1 MVKNLNSSGEII
13 KIAGDRKFG
22 EHCMTDI
29 NDEKLEWFK
38 EAQRYNTYLHDYDKQ
53 KKKHLCIK
61 DFTDIPEN
69 WDEVESVFMVCE
81 DNELVKK
88 IPYILKVA
96 KNLKKLSV
104 SRYYFDWEELVALD
118 MKKLEL
124 LNVNIKQIY
133 YAPRLCLPDLKTLI
147 LSCSEDNLVKDA
159 SENYEEHMDYSGL
172 NNLNR
177 LELYYMADISPDD
190 FSDVATLE
198 YLRLMYNYGSNLEWL
213 KNTKYRLKTLIVD
226 HGVEDCSDLKYQR
239 SIEILEFFYHRIT
252 DVSAIEQLTN
262 LKRLDLGRDLIKDE
276 GNLRNMGIE
285 WIQITRR
292 DYDIK
297 RIYDE
302 VKGIVQIAV
311 KEDLNRKQ
319 RYEENKNKKIFLQKA
334 DLEDFL
340 EKSFGERIKILVK
353 EIYHRRIEKFHTKDG
368 QKAIDSRFVKVLS
381 VEEYIQCFRQKA
393 NEYYPF
399 LSEPYEGES
408 IKTHTKE
415 EYMKSVLDSFGVNSD
430 IKIE

>member
-1 MVKNLNSSGEII
+1 M
-13 KIAGDRKFG
+13 
-22 EHCMTDI
+22 
-29 NDEKLEWFK
+29 
-38 EAQRYNTYLHDYDKQ
+38 
-53 KKKHLCIK
+53 
-61 DFTDIPEN
+61 P
-69 WDEVESVFMVCE
+69 
-81 DNELVKK
+81 
-88 IPYILKVA
+88 
-96 KNLKKLSV
+96 
-104 SRYYFDWEELVALD
+104 
-118 MKKLEL
+118 
-124 LNVNIKQIY
+124 
-133 YAPRLCLPDLKTLI
+133 
-147 LSCSEDNLVKDA
+147 
-159 SENYEEHMDYSGL
+159 
-172 NNLNR
+172 
-177 LELYYMADISPDD
+177 DISPDD

-198 YLRLMYNYGSNLEWL
+198 YLRLTYNYGSNLEWL
-213 KNTKYRLKTLIVD
+213 KNIKYRLKTLIVD

-239 SIEILEFFYHRIT
+239 SIETLEFFYHRIT

-262 LKRLDLGRDLIKDE
+262 LKRLDLGRDLIKNE
-276 GNLRNMGIE
+276 GNLRNTGIE

-319 RYEENKNKKIFLQKA
+319 RYEENKDKKIFLQKA

-340 EKSFGERIKILVK
+340 AKSFGERIKILVK
-353 EIYHRRIEKFHTKDG
+353 EIYHRRIEKFRTKDG

-381 VEEYIQCFRQKA
+381 VEEDIQCFQQKA

-399 LSEPYEGES
+399 LSEPYKGES

-415 EYMKSVLDSFGVNSD
+415 EYMKAVLDSLGVNSD

>member
-1 MVKNLNSSGEII
+1 MVKNLNSSGETI

-29 NDEKLEWFK
+29 NHEKLDWFK
-38 EAQRYNTYLHDYDKQ
+38 EAQRFNTYLHEYDNQ

-61 DFTDIPEN
+61 DVTDFPEN
-69 WDEVESVFMVCE
+69 WNEVELVLMVCE
-81 DNELVKK
+81 DSELVKK

-104 SRYYFDWEELVALD
+104 SRYYFDWEELVDLD
-118 MKKLEL
+118 MKNLES

-133 YAPRLCLPDLKTLI
+133 YAPRLCLPNLKTLI
-147 LSCSEDNLVKDA
+147 LSCSEDNLVKET
-159 SENYEEHMDYSGL
+159 SGKYEEHMDYSGL

-177 LELYYMADISPDD
+177 LELRYMQDISPDD
-190 FSDVATLE
+190 FSDVTTLE
-198 YLRLMYNYGSNLEWL
+198 HLRLMYNYGSNLEWL

-226 HGVEDCSDLKYQR
+226 HGVEDCSDLKYQK
-239 SIEILEFFYHRIT
+239 SIETLELFYHHIT

-262 LKRLDLGRDLIKDE
+262 LKKLDLGRNLIEDE
-276 GNLRNMGIE
+276 GNLRNMDIE
-285 WIQITRR
+285 WIRITRC
-292 DYDIK
+292 DDDI
-297 RIYDE
+297 RSICDE

-319 RYEENKNKKIFLQKA
+319 RYEESKDKKVFLQKA

-340 EKSFGERIKILVK
+340 AKSFGERIKILVK

-368 QKAIDSRFVKVLS
+368 QKTIDSRFVKVLS
-381 VEEYIQCFRQKA
+381 VEEYIQCFQQKA
-393 NEYYPF
+393 NRKRHF
-399 LSEPYEGES
+399 LFRPA
-408 IKTHTKE
+408 I
-415 EYMKSVLDSFGVNSD
+415 
-430 IKIE
+430 

>member
-1 MVKNLNSSGEII
+1 MVKNLNSSGETI

-29 NDEKLEWFK
+29 NDEKLDWFK
-38 EAQRYNTYLHDYDKQ
+38 EAQRFNTYLHEYDNQ

-61 DFTDIPEN
+61 DVTDFPEN
-69 WDEVESVFMVCE
+69 WNEVELVLMVCE
-81 DNELVKK
+81 DSELVKK

-104 SRYYFDWEELVALD
+104 SRYYFDWEELVDLD
-118 MKKLEL
+118 MKNLES

-133 YAPRLCLPDLKTLI
+133 YAPRLCLPNLKTLI
-147 LSCSEDNLVKDA
+147 LSCSEDNLVKET
-159 SENYEEHMDYSGL
+159 SGKYEEHMDYSGL

-177 LELYYMADISPDD
+177 LELRYMQDISPDD
-190 FSDVATLE
+190 FSDVTTLE
-198 YLRLMYNYGSNLEWL
+198 HLRLMYNYGSNLEWL

-226 HGVEDCSDLKYQR
+226 HGVEDCSDLKYQK
-239 SIEILEFFYHRIT
+239 SIETLELFYHHIT

-262 LKRLDLGRDLIKDE
+262 LKKLDLGRNLIEEE
-276 GNLRNMGIE
+276 GNLRNMDIE
-285 WIQITRR
+285 WIRITRC
-292 DYDIK
+292 DDDI
-297 RIYDE
+297 RSICDE

-319 RYEENKNKKIFLQKA
+319 RYEESKDKKVFLQKA

-340 EKSFGERIKILVK
+340 AKSFGERIKILVK

-368 QKAIDSRFVKVLS
+368 QKTIDSRFVKVLS
-381 VEEYIQCFRQKA
+381 VEEYIQCF
-393 NEYYPF
+393 
-399 LSEPYEGES
+399 
-408 IKTHTKE
+408 
-415 EYMKSVLDSFGVNSD
+415 
-430 IKIE
+430 

>member
-1 MVKNLNSSGEII
+1 MAE
-13 KIAGDRKFG
+13 
-22 EHCMTDI
+22 
-29 NDEKLEWFK
+29 
-38 EAQRYNTYLHDYDKQ
+38 
-53 KKKHLCIK
+53 
-61 DFTDIPEN
+61 
-69 WDEVESVFMVCE
+69 
-81 DNELVKK
+81 
-88 IPYILKVA
+88 
-96 KNLKKLSV
+96 NLKELSV
-104 SRYYFDWEELVALD
+104 SNYCFDWEELAALD
-118 MKKLEL
+118 MEKLEY
-124 LNVNIKQIY
+124 LNVSIKQVY

-147 LSCSEDNLVKDA
+147 LSCSEDSSVKEA
-159 SENYEEHMDYSGL
+159 LGKYEEHMDYSGL

-177 LELYYMADISPDD
+177 LELYYMPDISPDD

-198 YLRLMYNYGSNLEWL
+198 YLRLTYNYGSNLEWL

-239 SIEILEFFYHRIT
+239 SIETLEFFYHRIT

-319 RYEENKNKKIFLQKA
+319 RYEENKDKKIFLQKA

-340 EKSFGERIKILVK
+340 AKSFGERIKILVK

-381 VEEYIQCFRQKA
+381 VEEYIQYFRQKA

-415 EYMKSVLDSFGVNSD
+415 EYMKAVLDSFGVNSD